1 MQPQTADKP
10 TGAQLDAQFPG
21 KYLSLTSFKRDGT
34 GVATPMWFV
43 IDNQRLIVRTANPS
57 RRSGSAATHPS

>member
-34 GVATPMWFV
+34 GFATPMWFV
-43 IDNQRLIVRTANPS
+43 IDNQRLIVS
-57 RRSGSAATHPS
+57 